1 MAKTLIKAV
10 ESYFNLK
17 QFEIKIVK
25 EYHENYKGFIN
36 KKNESFKLYVMI
48 PKTLQYNRIQSY
60 CDLLIKNYGMVK
72 KYECK

>member
-25 EYHENYKGFIN
+25 ETQENFKGFIN
-36 KKNESFKLYVMI
+36 KKNESFKLFVMI
-48 PKTLQYNRIQSY
+48 PKTLQYNRIQNY
-60 CDLLIKNYGMVK
+60 CDLLITNFEMVEE
-72 KYECK
+72 YESK

>member
-36 KKNESFKLYVMI
+36 KKNESFKLSVMI
-48 PKTLQYNRIQSY
+48 PKTLQYNRIQNY
-60 CDLLIKNYGMVK
+60 CDLLITNFEMVEE
-72 KYECK
+72 YESK

>member
-25 EYHENYKGFIN
+25 ETQENFKGFIN
-36 KKNESFKLYVMI
+36 KKNESFKLSVMI
-48 PKTLQYNRIQSY
+48 PKTLQYNRIQNY
-60 CDLLIKNYGMVK
+60 CDLLITNFEMVEE
-72 KYECK
+72 YESK